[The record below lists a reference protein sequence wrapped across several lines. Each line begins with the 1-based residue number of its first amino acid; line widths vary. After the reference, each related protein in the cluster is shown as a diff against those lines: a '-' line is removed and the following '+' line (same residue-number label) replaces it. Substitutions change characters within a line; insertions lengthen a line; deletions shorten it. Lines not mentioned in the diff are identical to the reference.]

1 MNKDELGRMLDMVDE
16 KYIAGITD
24 TEVRLRPVKR
34 RFIPQLAVSAAAVA
48 GLAVGI
54 TLYTGDSSIE
64 EDQGV
69 TGDSESL
76 MTDIIPVEE
85 TSAVLPGEVSCEGL
99 FEYPLDMGGFITGGQ
114 SGAGIC
120 NYFYYP
126 EKLFIL
132 DIPVDPGDE
141 LTQSASMCTGSSGER
156 LSAYVMF
163 SVSGENGIY
172 AQLTA
177 AVTQAQGWEY
187 SSPAERHGEQVFS
200 FYCEKMDGLHL
211 WAYFERDGRQ
221 YSVSSAN
228 FDRETAAAVLDGLIT
243 GEIDLDILTPENA
256 RNMTCNVPLT
266 EAAEVTGFDRIY
278 TGALGGAYPRDDTGL
293 YDVQYD
299 GRGNITGSAFH
310 VVYSA
315 GGGEFAVSYST
326 GSMADVP
333 DETIPDISHITS
345 GQLNELYSSG
355 QCIVTAGDE
364 IITVTG
370 DCSREMLEALFENLR
385 Q

>member
-24 TEVRLRPVKR
+24 TEVRLKPVKR

-54 TLYTGDSSIE
+54 ALYAGDSSIE
-64 EDQGV
+64 EGQGV

-76 MTDIIPVEE
+76 MTDIIP
-85 TSAVLPGEVSCEGL
+85 GEASCEGL

-114 SGAGIC
+114 SGTDIS

-126 EKLFIL
+126 EKLFTIDL
-132 DIPVDPGDE
+132 PVDPGDE
-141 LTQSASMCTGSSGER
+141 LTQSASLCTGSSGER

-177 AVTQAQGWEY
+177 AVTEAQGWEY
-187 SSPAERHGEQVFS
+187 GSPTERHGEQVFS

-211 WAYFERDGRQ
+211 WAYFERDSRQ

-243 GEIDLDILTPENA
+243 GEIDLDLLTPENA

-278 TGALGGAYPRDDTGL
+278 TGVLDGAYPRDDTGL
-293 YDVQYD
+293 YDVEYD
-299 GRGNITGSAFH
+299 GRGNITGSSFH

-315 GGGEFAVSYST
+315 GGGEFAVSYNA

-333 DETIPDISHITS
+333 DEPIPDISHITP
-345 GQLNELYSSG
+345 GQLDELCSSG
-355 QCIVTAGDE
+355 QPMVTAGDE
-364 IITVTG
+364 VISVTG
-370 DCSREMLEALFENLR
+370 ECSREMLEALFENLR

>member
-24 TEVRLRPVKR
+24 ENVRLRQVKR
-34 RFIPQLAVSAAAVA
+34 RFIPQLAVSAAAVTFLAA
-48 GLAVGI
+48 GIA
-54 TLYTGDSSIE
+54 LYAGDSSIE
-64 EDQGV
+64 EGQGV

-76 MTDIIPVEE
+76 MTDIIPGEE
-85 TSAVLPGEVSCEGL
+85 TSAVLPGEASCEGL
-99 FEYPLDMGGFITGGQ
+99 FEYPLDMGGFITGSQ

-126 EKLFIL
+126 EKLFTL

-141 LTQSASMCTGSSGER
+141 LTQSASLCTGSSGER
-156 LSAYVMF
+156 LSAYVML
-163 SVSGENGIY
+163 SASGEKGIY

-177 AVTQAQGWEY
+177 AVTEAQGWEY
-187 SSPAERHGEQVFS
+187 GSPTERHGEQVFS

-243 GEIDLDILTPENA
+243 GEIDLDLLTPENA

-266 EAAEVTGFDRIY
+266 KAAEVTGFDRIY

-293 YDVQYD
+293 YDVEYD
-299 GRGNITGSAFH
+299 GRGNITGSSFH

-315 GGGEFAVSYST
+315 GGGEFAVSYNA

-333 DETIPDISHITS
+333 HEQIPDISHITP
-345 GQLNELYSSG
+345 GQLDELYSSG
-355 QCIVTAGDE
+355 QRIMTAGDE
-364 IITVTG
+364 VITVTG